1 MHKYKT
7 IFYYIDDFNKKD
19 ILKLDK
25 RIILIYRNYN
35 KITHHKKILNF
46 VKFCKKHKYK
56 LYISNNYKLAIKY
69 KLDGL
74 YIPSFNKSLRY
85 KNLNA
90 PKKMDIIGSAHN
102 ISEIIIKKKQQCSK
116 IFISPIFK
124 SKNSRKM
131 LGVVRF
137 NLMLVNFKLKF
148 IALGGVNEKNLK
160 LLNLTKVLG
169 VAAISWIKKN
179 RPRKTRPV

>member
-1 MHKYKT
+1 
-7 IFYYIDDFNKKD
+7 
-19 ILKLDK
+19 
-25 RIILIYRNYN
+25 
-35 KITHHKKILNF
+35 
-46 VKFCKKHKYK
+46 
-56 LYISNNYKLAIKY
+56 
-69 KLDGL
+69 
-74 YIPSFNKSLRY
+74 
-85 KNLNA
+85 
-90 PKKMDIIGSAHN
+90 MDIIGSAHS

-131 LGVVRF
+131 LGIVRF
-137 NLMLVNFKLKF
+137 NLMLINFKLKF